1 MTLSLRANDL
11 QWREIDDE
19 IVVLDERE
27 ARYLAVQGAGAAM
40 WRLLSESTTRDGL
53 VRALVQTYQ
62 IDEARAAADT
72 DAFLGQLVEQGL
84 LAT

>member
-1 MTLSLRANDL
+1 MTLSLRADDL

-27 ARYLAVQGAGAAM
+27 ARYLAVQGSGAAM

-53 VRALVQTYQ
+53 VRALVETYR
-62 IDEARAAADT
+62 IDELRAGADT
-72 DAFLGQLVEQGL
+72 DAFLGQLAEQGL
-84 LAT
+84 LAA

>member
-19 IVVLDERE
+19 IVVLDECE